1 MVEDILRGKI
11 DLKDSDLDK
20 LSRAAEKAKRILAK
34 AKVRVTGSEKKTS
47 GKTFEGLLKS
57 DLGTKRAGNLL
68 AVAGNPVGFVT
79 NILTRQLPILGGIL
93 AAAKIVTF
101 IAKELQ
107 KRGGLLDRFFRDV
120 IKTRLDALR
129 NKGIQ
134 QEILIGKTQLII
146 TTRAGTTNPRD
157 AYNTFQLARE
167 EREKLEEDFSV
178 RSLGETD

>member
-20 LSRAAEKAKRILAK
+20 LSRAAEKAKRILAR
-34 AKVRVTGSEKKTS
+34 AKVRITGSDKKTS
-47 GKTFEGLLKS
+47 DKTFQGLLKS
-57 DLGTKRAGNLL
+57 DLGTKKAGTLL
-68 AVAGNPVGFVT
+68 SFAGNPVSFMT
-79 NILTRQLPILGGIL
+79 NIFTRQLPILGGLL
-93 AAAKIVTF
+93 AAVQIVKF
-101 IAKELQ
+101 VAKELQ

-120 IKTRLDALR
+120 IETRLDALR

-146 TTRAGTTNPRD
+146 TTRSGTTNPRD